1 MLLGP
6 STQAGDSPEL
16 KQSRSQEDTVDTTFS
31 WCAPNSCQ
39 RIGGWR
45 DIRMVLLL
53 ASGRDP
59 YPALT
64 ANHIVKDVVFPVK
77 NGEKGACGQTQGFAL
92 MSPNFVTVRSPW
104 AGQRPLLVASSFPP
118 KGWSLLWKPAQ

>member
-16 KQSRSQEDTVDTTFS
+16 KQSRSQEGTVATTFS

-39 RIGGWR
+39 RVGGWR

-64 ANHIVKDVVFPVK
+64 ANHIVNDVVFPVK

-92 MSPNFVTVRSPW
+92 MSPNFLQF
-104 AGQRPLLVASSFPP
+104 GPLGLG
-118 KGWSLLWKPAQ
+118 KGPC